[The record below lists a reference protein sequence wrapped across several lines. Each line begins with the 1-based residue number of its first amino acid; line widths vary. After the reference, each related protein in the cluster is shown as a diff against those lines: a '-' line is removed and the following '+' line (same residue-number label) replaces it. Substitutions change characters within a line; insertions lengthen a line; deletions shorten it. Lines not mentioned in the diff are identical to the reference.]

1 MSKAIGTILRTQ
13 GFTPMMFA
21 SAEAA
26 LDGDAA
32 LNADCLVLDV
42 MLPGMSGFD
51 LYRRLASCGAQVPT
65 VFITAHNEPTVR
77 EEAERIGPRSHYVPK
92 PFPGRTLLEVVAQA
106 LGSRPG
112 LQSEDR

>member
-26 LDGDAA
+26 LEGDAA
-32 LNADCLVLDV
+32 VTADCLVLDI

-51 LYRRLASCGAQVPT
+51 LYRQLASSGADVPAI
-65 VFITAHNEPTVR
+65 FITAHDDPPVR
-77 EEAERIGPRSHYVPK
+77 EKAQQLGPNSHFIPK
-92 PFPGRTLLEVVAQA
+92 PFSGRTLLEAVTHA
-106 LGSRPG
+106 LR
-112 LQSEDR
+112 LDRG